1 MKISVINLGV
11 TQDQYLKE
19 GIGLYEKRLKH
30 YVPFE
35 MTYLNAIKT
44 AKNLSHQAQK
54 EQEGKLLLAAVERS
68 DQVVL
73 LDVEGKQYGSE
84 AFSSY
89 LQQLMNR
96 GTRHLTFVIGGPFG
110 FSDEVYRA
118 VSDRISLSPM
128 TFSHQLIRL
137 VFLEQLYRAF
147 TIIRGEPYH
156 HA

>member
-19 GIGLYEKRLKH
+19 GIIRYEKRLKH
-30 YVPFE
+30 YVQFE
-35 MTYLNAIKT
+35 MTYLNAPRPSR
-44 AKNLSHQAQK
+44 NQSFQVQK
-54 EQEGKLLLAAVERS
+54 EQEGKILLTAVEKS
-68 DQVVL
+68 DLAVL

-84 AFSSY
+84 AFSGY
-89 LQQLMNR
+89 LQQAMNR
-96 GTRHLTFVIGGPFG
+96 GTRHLAFVIGGPYG
-110 FSDEVYRA
+110 FSDEVYQA
-118 VSDRISLSPM
+118 VPHRISLSSM
-128 TFSHQLIRL
+128 TFSHQLVRL